1 MTAKWE
7 KTEANVGVLEVEVP
21 SDRFAE
27 ALDYAFKRVV
37 KRVNVPG
44 FRKGR
49 VPRKVFEMRFGVEA
63 LYQDAVEY
71 LLPRAYDEAV
81 QETGI
86 EPVAQPDVDVVQVE
100 SGKPFI
106 FKATVTVKPEVVLGP
121 YKGVEVEDKAFEVT
135 DELLEEELTNIR
147 KAHAELQVL
156 EDGEVEQGDLVNIDF
171 RGTVDGEPFEGGEAE
186 NYQLEIGSG
195 VFIKG
200 FEEQLIGMKPAEERD
215 ITVTFPG
222 DYHVKAL
229 AGKEAVFHVVL
240 HDMKRKVLR
249 DLDDEFVQEISDF
262 QTVDE
267 FVADVRKRLEE
278 RMQQDHQ
285 RYLED
290 QVVEK
295 VAANATIDIPSVMID
310 HEIDHQLGHFAEQLS
325 MQQIPL
331 DGYLEFTG
339 QTRDELREQFREA
352 AERRVRTSL
361 VLEAIA
367 EQEGLTA
374 TDEEVKAEVAKM
386 AESAGVEQERVE
398 QILSLRDPG
407 LSGLRNDL
415 TTRKTVSFLVE
426 NSVRK

>member
-44 FRKGR
+44 FRKGK
-49 VPRKVFEMRFGVEA
+49 VPRKIFEMRFGVES
-63 LYQDAVEY
+63 LYQDAVDY

-81 QETGI
+81 AETGI
-86 EPVAQPDVDVVQVE
+86 EPVDRPEVDVIQVE

-106 FKATVTVKPEVVLGP
+106 FKAKVTVKPEVTLGQ
-121 YKGVEVEDKAFEVT
+121 YKGLEIEDKSFEVT
-135 DELLEEELTNIR
+135 DEAVQEELMNIR
-147 KAHAELQVL
+147 KSHAELEVL
-156 EDGEVEQGDLVNIDF
+156 EDGTVEQGDLVNIDF
-171 RGTVDGEPFEGGEAE
+171 SGTIDGEPFEGGEAE
-186 NYQLEIGSG
+186 NYQLEVGSG

-200 FEEQLIGMKPAEERD
+200 FEDQLIGMKPGEERD
-215 ITVTFPG
+215 ITVTFPE
-222 DYHVKAL
+222 DYHVKTL

-240 HDMKRKVLR
+240 HDIKRKVLR
-249 DLDDEFVQEISDF
+249 ELNDEFVQEISDF
-262 QTVDE
+262 QAVDE
-267 FVADVRKRLEE
+267 FVADVKKRLEE
-278 RMQQDHQ
+278 RMEKEHQ

-290 QVVEK
+290 QAVEK
-295 VAANATIDIPSVMID
+295 AAENATIDIPPVMVE
-310 HEIDHQLGHFAEQLS
+310 HEIDHQLSHFADQLA

-339 QTRDELREQFREA
+339 QTREELREQFREA
-352 AERRVRTSL
+352 AEKRVRVGL

-367 EQEGLTA
+367 EQEGLAA
-374 TDEEVKAEVAKM
+374 TDEEVEEEVKKIAETAGMEVERAK
-386 AESAGVEQERVE
+386 

-407 LSGLRNDL
+407 LASLRSNL
-415 TTRKTVSFLVE
+415 TTQKTVAFLVE

>member
-49 VPRKVFEMRFGVEA
+49 VPRKVFEMRFGVES

-81 QETGI
+81 QEAGI

-121 YKGVEVEDKAFEVT
+121 YKGVEVEDKTFEVT
-135 DELLEEELTNIR
+135 DELVEEELTNIR
-147 KAHAELQVL
+147 KAHAELQVV

-200 FEEQLIGMKPAEERD
+200 FEEQLVGMKPTEERD
-215 ITVTFPG
+215 ITVAFPE

-240 HDMKRKVLR
+240 HDVKRKILR
-249 DLDDEFVQEISDF
+249 DLDEEFVQEISDF
-262 QTVDE
+262 ETVDE

-339 QTRDELREQFREA
+339 QTRDELREQFRDA
-352 AERRVRTSL
+352 AEQRVRTSL

-367 EQEGLTA
+367 EREGLAA
-374 TDEEVKAEVAKM
+374 TDEEVKAEVAKI
-386 AESAGVEQERVE
+386 AESAGLEQERVE

-407 LSGLRNDL
+407 LSGLRSDL